1 MSKVVDQ
8 GDNHLDGETLPSDA
22 PVHLA
27 TLNTESL
34 RTCRLSPNGQYLA
47 FSTIDK
53 LRIYRVECE
62 DFNIQIQKVFSTTR
76 SLLMRI
82 VFAYFFRKWC

>member
-62 DFNIQIQKVFSTTR
+62 DFNIQIQKVFSK
-76 SLLMRI
+76 I
-82 VFAYFFRKWC
+82 VDIWDRFFVFF